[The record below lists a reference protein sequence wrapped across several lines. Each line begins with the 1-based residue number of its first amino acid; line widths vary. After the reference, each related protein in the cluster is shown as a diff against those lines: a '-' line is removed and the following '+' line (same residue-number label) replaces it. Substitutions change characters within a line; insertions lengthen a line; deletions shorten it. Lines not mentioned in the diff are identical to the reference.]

1 VREMMF
7 KGYSLLEDE
16 EEDDDDLAG
25 LEMHADE

>member
-1 VREMMF
+1 LREMMF

-25 LEMHADE
+25 LEMHADD